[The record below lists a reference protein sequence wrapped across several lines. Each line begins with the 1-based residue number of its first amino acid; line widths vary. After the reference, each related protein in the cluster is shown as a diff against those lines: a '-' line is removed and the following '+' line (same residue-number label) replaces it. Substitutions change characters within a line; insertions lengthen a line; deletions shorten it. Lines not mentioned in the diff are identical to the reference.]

1 MLLHLGQLLHLG
13 LQQTNTADLEIHS
26 DVTYNEKKGTIICE
40 RSQSKRVVDVREGYT
55 VKTRR

>member
-1 MLLHLGQLLHLG
+1 MALRM
-13 LQQTNTADLEIHS
+13 TNTADLEIHS

-40 RSQSKRVVDVREGYT
+40 RSQSKRVVDVSEGYT